1 MGKINLKKKRDKLTK
16 NEYERQRINT
26 TIRSD
31 LIELLDNEIQ
41 EFRDLDWS
49 IKSKTWG
56 TVNDIKY
63 ILTNYVVECYYGN
76 LHKHK
81 DDEGC
86 VSIPYQELGNKLG
99 QRKKKG
105 NVGYK
110 KIMDICFNDLGGIKM
125 GDRRLGGSTR
135 KYKLKPEIKIL
146 CDKVYIHGKKIH
158 SIPDRSGNKIRDIRK
173 YSVNRITGGEIIRTT
188 DPRKYPFDVVVQLN
202 KENLY
207 LQRIMWE
214 TIYEHKS
221 KAPGA
226 LSSPNNLDYWLNVL
240 KRLDVDYDRLTLK
253 KIDDIYLECSELD
266 QKTSIDIIGKGRIL
280 QPYNEKPSG
289 RLYGDGKLNLQNMRK
304 VIRYIVMGGCG
315 YYEYD
320 LENAHYNI
328 VYQYNKMIGGLPLDN
343 IGKYIR
349 NTEGTRESL
358 SKEIGVDVG
367 LIKLI
372 LIEIIYG
379 STIENQKWT
388 DYETRKITINTIMKE
403 CIGYTNTRNES
414 LELWRHVSNNKT
426 IKELWTDVGL
436 FYNHLRKSWKTLNT
450 GLKQKLY
457 NPVGKPIYLNIEK
470 PETKRGYG
478 LKSRGK
484 LQSHFIQGIESG
496 LLLFVIEEEQKSF
509 ILPHHDG
516 WVSRI
521 NWDTNRLED
530 IIYRKSIKMMNS
542 YDGIDGGFRIKIKK
556 RALEDLIPK
565 NIQLEQVVGVDWNK
579 NIFPKRIENI
589 GVGV

>member
-1 MGKINLKKKRDKLTK
+1 MGKIDGKKKRDKLTK

-49 IKSKTWG
+49 VRSKTWG
-56 TVNDIKY
+56 TINDIKY

-76 LHKHK
+76 LQSHK
-81 DDEGC
+81 DDDDC
-86 VSIPYQELGNKLG
+86 VSIPYQELENKLG

-105 NVGYK
+105 SVGYK
-110 KIMDICFNDLGGIKM
+110 RVMGICFDDLGGVRV
-125 GDRRLGGSTR
+125 GDGRYGGSTR

-173 YSVNRITGGEIIRTT
+173 YSVNKITEGEIIRTT

-202 KENLY
+202 KENIY

-214 TIYEHKS
+214 TIFKYKS
-221 KAPGA
+221 GTAHELYKI
-226 LSSPNNLDYWLNVL
+226 NYWLDVL
-240 KRLDVDYDRLTLK
+240 KSLGVDYDELSLK
-253 KIDDIYLECSELD
+253 KIDDIHLDCLELD
-266 QKTSIDIIGKGRIL
+266 QKTSIDIIGQGRIL

-304 VIRYIVMGGCG
+304 IIRYIVMGGCG

-328 VYQYNKMIGGLPLDN
+328 VYQYNKMIGGSPLDN
-343 IGKYIR
+343 IGKYVR
-349 NTEGTRESL
+349 NTKETREKISGD
-358 SKEIGVDVG
+358 IGVDVG

-379 STIENQKWT
+379 STIDTPKWT
-388 DYETRKITINTIMKE
+388 DRETKKIKVSAIMNE
-403 CIGYTNTRNES
+403 CIKYTNTQNES
-414 LELWRHVSNNKT
+414 IDLWNDITNNDT
-426 IKELWTDVGL
+426 IRNLWIDVDK
-436 FYNHLRKSWKTLNT
+436 FYSHLRKGWKTKYT
-450 GLKQKLY
+450 GLKERLY
-457 NPVGKPIYLNIEK
+457 NPVGKPIHLNIEK
-470 PETKRGYG
+470 PRTKKGYG

-496 LLLFVIEEEQKSF
+496 LLLFVIEEEQRSF

-521 NWDTNRLED
+521 NWDTDRLED
-530 IIYRKSIKMMNS
+530 IIYRKSINMMNS

-556 RALEDLIPK
+556 KELKDLIPK
-565 NIQLEQVVGVDWNK
+565 NSQLDQMVGVDWNK
-579 NIFPKRIENI
+579 NIFPKRTQKI
-589 GVGV
+589 GIVV